1 MSWNDPEKE
10 NAIEGVDVEGF
21 YDTEGYSSLKKKKK
35 GLFGLGDNFPGLP
48 DGFGKWAGIGAAL
61 VAVMILIM
69 VLASRD
75 SNTVRI
81 DPQLYQR
88 ADALQAR
95 VESLEDAVQKIDTL
109 EQQVA
114 ALQQFQRSVD
124 VRESDLVTRMDQ
136 IAKEM
141 DRLSKRPAPQ
151 VAAPTVAPAQSKPAA
166 GAAAGT
172 GKYHVVQQ
180 GENLFRIGLK
190 YNLSVPDIQKLN
202 KLGPNDSIH
211 VGQKLLVQPAR

>member
-1 MSWNDPEKE
+1 MSWNDPEKQNSLE
-10 NAIEGVDVEGF
+10 DVDVEDF

-35 GLFGLGDNFPGLP
+35 TRFGLGEGFPGLP
-48 DGFGKWAGIGAAL
+48 DGFRKWAGIGAAL
-61 VAVMILIM
+61 VAVMILVM
-69 VLASRD
+69 VLASKD
-75 SNTVRI
+75 SNTIRI

-95 VESLEDAVQKIDTL
+95 IESLEDVVQKIDTL

-124 VRESDLVTRMDQ
+124 AREADLSTRMDQ
-136 IAKEM
+136 LAKDM
-141 DRLSKRPAPQ
+141 DKLSKRPAQQAVAPP
-151 VAAPTVAPAQSKPAA
+151 AAPPQSKPAA
-166 GAAAGT
+166 GAVTGT